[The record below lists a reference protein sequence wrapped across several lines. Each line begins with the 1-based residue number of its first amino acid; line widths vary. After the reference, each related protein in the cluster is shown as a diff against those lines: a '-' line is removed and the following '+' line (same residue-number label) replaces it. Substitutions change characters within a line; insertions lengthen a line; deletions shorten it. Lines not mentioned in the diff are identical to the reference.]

1 MKNRN
6 FYKDPY
12 SKTLKAERSCSRGR
26 KGGGGGGIGS
36 KWERERKKGD
46 EEGGKQEKL
55 YLIHSTQE
63 EF

>member
-1 MKNRN
+1 MARKR
-6 FYKDPY
+6 KDM
-12 SKTLKAERSCSRGR
+12 
-26 KGGGGGGIGS
+26 
-36 KWERERKKGD
+36 RERKKGD